1 MAQNQSRSSIFATQP
16 LRPKLFMLTFDDL
29 KQMLQ
34 KSEKWQPILTA
45 IIDRTRTAC
54 NHSVATVL

>member
-1 MAQNQSRSSIFATQP
+1 
-16 LRPKLFMLTFDDL
+16 MLTFDDL

-34 KSEKWQPILTA
+34 KWQPILTA